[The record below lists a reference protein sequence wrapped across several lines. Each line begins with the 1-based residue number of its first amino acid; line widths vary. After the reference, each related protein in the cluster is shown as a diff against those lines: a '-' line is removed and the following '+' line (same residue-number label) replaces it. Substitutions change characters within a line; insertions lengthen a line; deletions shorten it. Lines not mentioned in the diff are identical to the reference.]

1 MMQDAS
7 NANLLNTAIIA
18 HKSGDY
24 FQAEAIYREILDNDP
39 ECVQALH
46 SLASLSL
53 TLEQPSIAIPL
64 LKKAIAL
71 DGNNPNLL
79 YNLGLAYQQYKD
91 IESAIYYYKLALAL
105 KPDFSL
111 AHNNIGVA
119 YQHLGRLDHANAHL
133 EKALEY
139 SPEYVDAYYN
149 FSQSHKFSFK
159 DQPTIKKIESLINLN
174 RDNIDGAIKLN
185 FSLGK
190 IYGDLKISEQSFHY
204 YQQGN
209 RLKNA
214 KFNTSQFKQYIN
226 NIIHNYS
233 KAFVESHRNIPISAQ
248 RRFIFVIGMPRSG
261 TTLIEQILASH
272 SNVQSAGESGF
283 VGDIV
288 DDLSNLIQ
296 SEKTYPACIQ
306 DITSDKLLHVSS
318 SLNTQIDNLPY
329 SCNVITDKS
338 PINFLHIGLM
348 MLLFPKSIVVQT
360 SRNPID
366 TCLSCYFQNFER
378 QHQYSYD
385 LKNLAFF
392 YNQYSHLMSHW
403 KSIFQDRIYEVFYEN
418 LVKNQKEETQKLIEA
433 CHLEW
438 DEKCLHFYES
448 DTVVS
453 SASKWQIRRPI
464 YQSSVNKWKQYKSYI
479 GELIDNLDIDK
490 SDI

>member
-7 NANLLNTAIIA
+7 TENLLNTAMTA

-24 FQAEAIYREILDNDP
+24 FQAEAIYREILDIEP
-39 ECVQALH
+39 ECLQALH

-64 LKKAIAL
+64 LKKAISL

-91 IESAIYYYKLALAL
+91 IDSAIYYYKLALAL

-119 YQHLGRLDHANAHL
+119 YQHLGLLKQANAHL
-133 EKALEY
+133 EKALEF

-149 FSQSHKFSFK
+149 FSQSHKFTHK
-159 DQPTIKKIESLINLN
+159 DQSKIKKIESLMKLN
-174 RDNIDGAIKLN
+174 TDNTNRAIKLN
-185 FSLGK
+185 FALGK
-190 IYGDLKISEQSFHY
+190 IYDDLHIPEQSFYY
-204 YQQGN
+204 YQLGN

-214 KFNTSQFKQYIN
+214 GFNTGQFKQYID
-226 NIIHNYS
+226 NIIDMYS
-233 KAFVESHRNIPISAQ
+233 KDFIGFHRNIPISAQ
-248 RRFIFVIGMPRSG
+248 RRFVFIIGMPRSG
-261 TTLIEQILASH
+261 TTLVEQIIASH
-272 SNVQSAGESGF
+272 SDVQSAGESGF
-283 VGDIV
+283 VGDII

-296 SEKTYPACIQ
+296 SEKTYPTCIQ
-306 DITSDKLLHVSS
+306 DITPEKLLHISTN
-318 SLNTQIDNLPY
+318 LNTQIDNLPY
-329 SCNVITDKS
+329 SCDVITDKS

-392 YNQYSHLMSHW
+392 YNQYSRLMSHW

-418 LVKNQKEETQKLIEA
+418 LVEKQEMETQKLIQA
-433 CHLEW
+433 CNLKW
-438 DEKCLHFYES
+438 DETCLHFYES

-464 YQSSVNKWKQYKSYI
+464 YHTSVNKW
-479 GELIDNLDIDK
+479 
-490 SDI
+490 